1 MTQNKILD
9 KPSLQ
14 AAVKDLQDSGK
25 TVVQCHGCFDI
36 IHPGHVRYLEHAK
49 SMGDVLVVSLT
60 ADKFILKGDDRPF
73 MPQELRLQAMAA
85 LQIVDYVTLDENSWA
100 GPVLEEIKPDV
111 YVKGK
116 EYENVYSGP
125 FGEERKIVEDYGGKM
140 FFTSGDVVFSSSKI
154 INDFKEKFGLEHEV
168 FKVFCERND
177 IKRND
182 LIEQVHSFTGK
193 KVVVIGE
200 VIMDEYIY
208 SEVMD
213 VSAEAPVLTIR
224 PVTEERFVGAA
235 GVVARHIA
243 ALGGHAVLVSAV
255 GQDQTA
261 QDIRDVLTEEGV
273 EMQLHEMSEKPTIR
287 KVRYLGDEQKLLK
300 IDHSYTIDL
309 STEESQ
315 KIVNEIKADHANAEC
330 IVFSDF
336 AYGFVSEHI
345 RKEVTSWANENNIP
359 VVADVSSTLGGNISK
374 YHGCKLITPTE
385 KEARMVFDDRK
396 SGLSHIAFKLLKAT
410 NAENIII
417 TLGANGL
424 LAFKN
429 KSFTVHGA
437 NEKHLENEYIPAL
450 EKKALDPMGA
460 GDSML
465 AVLAL
470 AMACNVNLSKAV
482 YLGNMA
488 SYLEVNKRGNIPN
501 TKDEMLELIMQRPEL
516 A

>member
-1 MTQNKILD
+1 M
-9 KPSLQ
+9 
-14 AAVKDLQDSGK
+14 
-25 TVVQCHGCFDI
+25 QCHGCFDI

-100 GPVLEEIKPDV
+100 GPVLEEVKPDI

-116 EYENVYSGP
+116 EYEDVYSGP
-125 FGEERKIVEDYGGKM
+125 FGEERSIVEGYGGRM

-154 INDFKEKFGLEHEV
+154 IGDFKEKFGLEHEV
-168 FKVFCERND
+168 FKVFCDRND
-177 IKRND
+177 IKRRDLTD
-182 LIEQVHSFTGK
+182 LIDAFQNK

-200 VIMDEYIY
+200 VILDEYIY

-213 VSAEAPVLTIR
+213 VSAEAPILTVR

-235 GVVARHIA
+235 GVVARHVA
-243 ALGGHAVLVSAV
+243 ALGGKATLISAV
-255 GQDQTA
+255 GMDSTA
-261 QDIRDVLTEEGV
+261 DEIRGVLKEEGV
-273 EMQLHEMSEKPTIR
+273 ESYLHEIADKPTIR
-287 KVRYLGDEQKLLK
+287 KVRYLGDDQKLLK
-300 IDHSYTIDL
+300 IDHSHPIDL
-309 STEESQ
+309 SSDES
-315 KIVNEIKADHANAEC
+315 KSIVEVIKTQHADADC

-336 AYGFVSEHI
+336 AYGFVTEHI
-345 RKEVTSWANENNIP
+345 RKEITAWANEKDIP
-359 VVADVSSTLGGNISK
+359 VIADVSSTLGGNISK
-374 YHGCKLITPTE
+374 YKNCKLITPTE

-396 SGLSHIAFKLLKAT
+396 SGLSHIAYKLLDLT
-410 NAENIII
+410 NAQNIVI

-429 KSFTVHGA
+429 KSFEVHGS
-437 NEKHLENEYIPAL
+437 EELHLENEYIPAM
-450 EKKALDPMGA
+450 EKKATDPMGA

-465 AVLAL
+465 AAMAL
-470 AMACNVNLSKAV
+470 AISSGADLSKAV

-488 SYLEVNKRGNIPN
+488 SYLEVNKQGNIPN
-501 TKDEMLELIMQRPEL
+501 TRDEMLELIMQRPEL